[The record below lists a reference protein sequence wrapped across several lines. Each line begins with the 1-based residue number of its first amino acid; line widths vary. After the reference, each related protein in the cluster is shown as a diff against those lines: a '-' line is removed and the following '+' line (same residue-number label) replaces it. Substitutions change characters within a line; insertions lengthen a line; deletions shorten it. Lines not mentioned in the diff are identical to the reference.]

1 MNALPSL
8 DDKTSVMIP
17 TDSASSDVAAVLRA
31 LFHRVLKLTAIAV
44 TVEAR
49 DEGKVTDDYTS
60 ETWGLVVGK
69 SAPAPLYTCHPPQ
82 SGETMDLALDVVTW
96 RVHPRHVL
104 PT

>member
-1 MNALPSL
+1 MNARPSV
-8 DDKTSVMIP
+8 DDTIYAMIL
-17 TDSASSDVAAVLRA
+17 TDSAAFNTAAAQAMYHSL
-31 LFHRVLKLTAIAV
+31 LKLPAIAA
-44 TVEAR
+44 TVETR
-49 DEGKVTDDYTS
+49 DEGKVTDGYTS

-96 RVHPRHVL
+96 RVHLRHVL